1 MAYFHMS
8 EAVHG
13 GGGGGGKLDKIFA
26 MFDLLV
32 DAVVFSKLVA
42 ALGILFFTWSKP
54 FLTSFFS
61 KLTSV
66 TF

>member
-1 MAYFHMS
+1 MS

-54 FLTSFFS
+54 FFTSFFS